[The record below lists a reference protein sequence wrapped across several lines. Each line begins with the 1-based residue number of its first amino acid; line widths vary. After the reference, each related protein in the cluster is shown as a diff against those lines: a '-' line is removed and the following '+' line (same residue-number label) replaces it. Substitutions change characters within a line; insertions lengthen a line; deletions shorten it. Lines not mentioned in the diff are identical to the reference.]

1 MKWRSALAGIAAGA
15 VNGLFGA
22 GGGMVLVPML
32 RGSDL
37 TQDEVFASSI
47 VIIFPMCILS
57 LLPRTPLPWGQAMP
71 FLISG
76 IVGGV
81 LAATLGKRIPVTQLH
96 RVLGALIVYGGVR
109 YLW

>member
-22 GGGMVLVPML
+22 GGGMVLVPL
-32 RGSDL
+32 LGSGDF
-37 TQDEVFASSI
+37 TQEEVFASSI
-47 VIIFPMCILS
+47 VIIFPMCMIS
-57 LLPRTPLPWGQAMP
+57 LIPRTPLPWMQALP

-76 IVGGV
+76 AAGGI
-81 LAATLGKRIPVTQLH
+81 LAVTLGKRIPVTWLH
-96 RVLGALIVYGGVR
+96 RVLGVLILYGGVR

>member
-22 GGGMVLVPML
+22 GGGMVLVPL
-32 RGSDL
+32 LGKSEL
-37 TQDEVFASSI
+37 CEDEIFSSSI
-47 VIIFPMCILS
+47 VIIFPMCIIS
-57 LLPRTPLPWGQAMP
+57 LLPRMPLPWGQAWP

-76 IVGGV
+76 TIGGI
-81 LAATLGKRIPVTQLH
+81 LAATLGKRIPTKWLH
-96 RVLGALIVYGGVR
+96 RVLGVLILYGGMR